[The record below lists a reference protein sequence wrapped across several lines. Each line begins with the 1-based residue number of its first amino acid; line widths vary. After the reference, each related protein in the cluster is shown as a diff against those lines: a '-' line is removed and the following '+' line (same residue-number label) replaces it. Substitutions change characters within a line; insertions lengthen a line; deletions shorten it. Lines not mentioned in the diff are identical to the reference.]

1 MLEKNRQ
8 DFNQRATITRSAI
21 ARAEENHKQ
30 DNAETIQMHTT
41 LLEGNMATFNQKKT
55 EILNTVDQKV
65 QQQENRLQR
74 TYDNVTRQVVKA
86 KTEIEI
92 HCATELATL
101 ELTLK
106 ENVEHLD
113 ATVGNS
119 INSKNHGALIDKK
132 LTVAISEL

>member
-1 MLEKNRQ
+1 
-8 DFNQRATITRSAI
+8 
-21 ARAEENHKQ
+21 
-30 DNAETIQMHTT
+30 
-41 LLEGNMATFNQKKT
+41 MATFSLKGT
-55 EILNTVDQKV
+55 EKLNPVNRKV
-65 QQQENRLQR
+65 QQQENKLQL

-113 ATVGNS
+113 ATVR
-119 INSKNHGALIDKK
+119 
-132 LTVAISEL
+132 